1 MLAKLSTGTYIESQQ
16 RGRPPIPSGL
26 HRASRYPFAASI
38 ELTDVRSE
46 RLLTARTMNLS
57 LFGCYVQTTDPF
69 PVGTKV
75 SLRITHGGTSLA
87 ALGKVVHSKP
97 NSGMGVAFTAIEP
110 PSQAILEKWLA
121 TLRIE

>member
-57 LFGCYVQTTDPF
+57 LFGCYVHTTDPF

-75 SLRITHGGTSLA
+75 SLRITHGGTNLA

-121 TLRIE
+121 SLRIE

>member
-57 LFGCYVQTTDPF
+57 LFGCYVHTTDPF

>member
-1 MLAKLSTGTYIESQQ
+1 MLAKLSTGAYIESQQ

-38 ELTDVRSE
+38 ELTDVRLE
-46 RLLTARTMNLS
+46 RLLTARTTNLS
-57 LFGCYVQTTDPF
+57 LFGCYVHTTDPF
-69 PVGTKV
+69 PEKTKV

-87 ALGKVVHSKP
+87 ALGKVAHSKP
-97 NSGMGVAFTAIEP
+97 NSGMGIAFTAIEP

-121 TLRIE
+121 SLRIE